1 MKKYKY
7 NINNLDCANCAREIE
22 EMLNDNDN
30 FNNVVVNFSTCKI
43 SYESDKDYTLEE
55 LNTLINGVEPEA
67 YITLN
72 EKEKEDNDTKEY
84 HLSILIMALV
94 IGLLGYFLALPNFLK
109 VILYIISYGLL
120 LYKTTLNAVKLLK
133 KGNGI
138 NENLLITV
146 SCLGALM
153 IGEVLEGMM
162 VIALYTIG
170 KILEEKA
177 INNSRKSIKD
187 LLDIKEP
194 FANLLEDKK
203 IIRVPVEEVKVGDIL
218 VVKKGDK
225 VPVDGVIIKGN
236 SDLDTSALTGESDLV
251 RVNTNDEVLSGSI
264 NMGDVLRIKATSIFS
279 NSTVAK
285 ILELLEGA
293 TDKKTKTENMVTKFS
308 RVYTPIIIGLA
319 ILITI
324 MLPLVFKVPFKI
336 SIYRALTFLVISC
349 PCAIAISVPLSY
361 FTGIGV
367 ASKKGILVKGSNYL
381 DNLSNTTRI
390 IFDKTGTLTNGTFA
404 VEKIEVLEG
413 KYTKEEVIDILT
425 KGESLSNHPIAKS
438 ILKLKKEKIDNS
450 DVKNFQEIEGN
461 GISFTLNKKRILIGN
476 SKLCSCDV
484 DTDLHLNIN
493 GKHVASVIINDGI
506 KENAK
511 ETITILK
518 ANNIKTYMFTGDKKA
533 VALNIGKKLGLD
545 EIKYEMLPQD
555 KFKAFEAITNK
566 NDVTIFVGDGIND
579 APVLKRADIGISMGG
594 VGSDSAI
601 EASDI
606 VLMSDELSK
615 IPLAIR
621 ISKYTKKIIKEN
633 LLFAMMTKVIILLLS
648 VLGFA
653 NMWLAVFA
661 DTGVTLLTILNTL
674 RIMKRFKEEN

>member
-22 EMLNDNDN
+22 ETLNDNTN
-30 FNNVVVNFSTCKI
+30 FNNAVVNFSTCKI
-43 SYESDKDYTLEE
+43 SYESDKDYTIEE
-55 LNTLINGVEPEA
+55 LNTLIKSIEPDA

-72 EKEKEDNDTKEY
+72 EEVEESTSKEY
-84 HLSILIMALV
+84 HLSILIIALV
-94 IGLLGYFLALPNFLK
+94 IGFLGYFLPLPK
-109 VILYIISYGLL
+109 IVKIILYVISYSLL
-120 LYKTTLNAVKLLK
+120 LYKTSINAIKLLK
-133 KGNGI
+133 KGSGI
-138 NENLLITV
+138 NENALITV
-146 SCLGALM
+146 SCIGALL

-162 VIALYTIG
+162 VITLYTIG

-194 FANLLEDKK
+194 FAYLIDGKK
-203 IIRVPVEEVKVGDIL
+203 IVEIPVEEVKKDDVL
-218 VVKKGDK
+218 VVKKGEK
-225 VPVDGVIIKGN
+225 VPVDGVIIKG
-236 SDLDTSALTGESDLV
+236 SSSLDTSALTGESELV
-251 RVNTNDEVLSGSI
+251 KVNVSDEVLSGSI
-264 NMGDVLRIKATSIFS
+264 NLGDVLEIKATNTFS

-285 ILELLEGA
+285 ILDLLESA

-308 RVYTPIIIGLA
+308 KVYTPIIIGLA

-324 MLPLVFKVPFKI
+324 ILPLIFKVPFKT
-336 SIYRALTFLVISC
+336 SLYRALTFLVISC

-361 FTGIGV
+361 FTGIGT

-381 DNLSNTTRI
+381 DNLSNTTSI
-390 IFDKTGTLTNGTFA
+390 IFDKTGTLTNGAFN
-404 VEKIEVLEG
+404 VERIEVLDD
-413 KYTKEEVIDILT
+413 KYSKEEIIDILT

-438 ILKLKKEKIDNS
+438 ILKLKKGIIDNS
-450 DVKNFQEIEGN
+450 DVLDYKEIEGN
-461 GISFTLNKKRILIGN
+461 GISFKLNKKNVLIGN
-476 SKLCSCDV
+476 SKLCDCDI

-493 GKHVASVIINDGI
+493 GKHVASVVINDGI

-511 ETITILK
+511 ETISKLK
-518 ANNIKTYMFTGDKKA
+518 NSNIKTYMFTGDKKA

-555 KFKAFEAITNK
+555 KFKAFEEVSDNSE
-566 NDVTIFVGDGIND
+566 VTIFVGDGIND
-579 APVLKRADIGISMGG
+579 APVLRRADIGISMGG

-606 VLMSDELSK
+606 VLMSDELSR
-615 IPLAIR
+615 IPLAIN
-621 ISKYTKKIIKEN
+621 ISKYTKRIIKEN
-633 LLFAMMTKVIILLLS
+633 LIFAMSVKVIILLLS
-648 VLGFA
+648 VFGYA

-674 RIMKRFKEEN
+674 RIMNKFKKGN

>member
-1 MKKYKY
+1 MKRYKY

-22 EMLNDNDN
+22 EMLNNNTN
-30 FNNVVVNFSTCKI
+30 FNNAVVNFSTCKI

-55 LNTLINGVEPEA
+55 LNTLIKSVEPDA

-72 EKEKEDNDTKEY
+72 EEVEESTSKEY
-84 HLSILIMALV
+84 YLSILIIALV
-94 IGLLGYFLALPNFLK
+94 IGLLGYFLPLPK
-109 VILYIISYGLL
+109 IVKIILYLISYSLL
-120 LYKTTLNAVKLLK
+120 LYKTSINAINLLK
-133 KGNGI
+133 KGSGI
-138 NENLLITV
+138 NENALITV
-146 SCLGALM
+146 SCIGALL

-162 VIALYTIG
+162 VITLYTIG

-194 FANLLEDKK
+194 FAYLVDGKK
-203 IIRVPVEEVKVGDIL
+203 IVKIPVEEVKKGDVL
-218 VVKKGDK
+218 VVKKGEK
-225 VPVDGVIIKGN
+225 VPVDGVIIKG
-236 SDLDTSALTGESDLV
+236 SSSLDTSALTGESELV
-251 RVNTNDEVLSGSI
+251 SVNVLDEVLSGSI
-264 NMGDVLRIKATSIFS
+264 NMGDVLEIKATNTFS

-285 ILELLEGA
+285 ILDLLESA

-308 RVYTPIIIGLA
+308 KVYTPIIIGLA

-324 MLPLVFKVPFKI
+324 ILPLIFKVPFKT
-336 SIYRALTFLVISC
+336 SLYRALTFLVISC

-361 FTGIGV
+361 FTGIGT

-381 DNLSNTTRI
+381 DNLSNTTSI
-390 IFDKTGTLTNGTFA
+390 IFDKTGTLTNGTFN
-404 VEKIEVLEG
+404 VEKIEVLDD
-413 KYTKEEVIDILT
+413 KYSKEEIIDILI

-438 ILKLKKEKIDNS
+438 ILKLKKGKIDNS
-450 DVKNFQEIEGN
+450 DVLDYKEIEGN
-461 GISFTLNKKRILIGN
+461 GISFKLNKKNVLIGN
-476 SKLCSCDV
+476 SKLCGCDI
-484 DTDLHLNIN
+484 DTDLHLSIN
-493 GKHVASVIINDGI
+493 GKHVASVVINDGI

-511 ETITILK
+511 ETISKLK
-518 ANNIKTYMFTGDKKA
+518 NSNIKTYMFTGDKKA

-555 KFKAFEAITNK
+555 KFKAFEKVSDNSK
-566 NDVTIFVGDGIND
+566 VTIFVGDGIND
-579 APVLKRADIGISMGG
+579 APVLRRADIGISMGG

-606 VLMSDELSK
+606 VLMSDELSR
-615 IPLAIR
+615 IPLAIN
-621 ISKYTKKIIKEN
+621 ISKYTKRIIKEN
-633 LLFAMMTKVIILLLS
+633 LIFAMSVKVVILFLS
-648 VLGFA
+648 VFGYA

-674 RIMKRFKEEN
+674 RIMNKFKKEN

>member
-22 EMLNDNDN
+22 EMLNNNTN
-30 FNNVVVNFSTCKI
+30 FNNAVVNFSTCKI

-55 LNTLINGVEPEA
+55 LNILIKSVEPDA

-72 EKEKEDNDTKEY
+72 EEVEESTSKEY
-84 HLSILIMALV
+84 YLSILIIALV
-94 IGLLGYFLALPNFLK
+94 VGLLGYFLPLPK
-109 VILYIISYGLL
+109 IVKIILYLISYSLL
-120 LYKTTLNAVKLLK
+120 LYKTSINAIKLLK
-133 KGNGI
+133 KGSGI
-138 NENLLITV
+138 NENALITV
-146 SCLGALM
+146 SCIGALL

-162 VIALYTIG
+162 VITLYTIG

-194 FANLLEDKK
+194 FAYLVDGKK
-203 IIRVPVEEVKVGDIL
+203 IVKIPVEEVKKDDVL
-218 VVKKGDK
+218 VVKKGEK
-225 VPVDGVIIKGN
+225 VPVDGVIIKG
-236 SDLDTSALTGESDLV
+236 SSSLDTSALTGESELV
-251 RVNTNDEVLSGSI
+251 SVNISDEVLSGSI
-264 NMGDVLRIKATSIFS
+264 NMGDVLEIKATNTFS

-285 ILELLEGA
+285 ILDLLESA

-308 RVYTPIIIGLA
+308 KVYTPIIIGLA

-324 MLPLVFKVPFKI
+324 ILPLIFKVPFKT
-336 SIYRALTFLVISC
+336 SLYRALTFLVISC

-361 FTGIGV
+361 FTGIGT

-381 DNLSNTTRI
+381 DNLSNTTSI
-390 IFDKTGTLTNGTFA
+390 IFDKTGTLTNGTFN
-404 VEKIEVLEG
+404 VEKIEVLDD
-413 KYTKEEVIDILT
+413 KYSKEEIIDILI

-438 ILKLKKEKIDNS
+438 ILKLKKGKIDNS
-450 DVKNFQEIEGN
+450 DVLDYKEIEGN
-461 GISFTLNKKRILIGN
+461 GISFKLNKKNVLIGN
-476 SKLCSCDV
+476 SKLCGCDI
-484 DTDLHLNIN
+484 DTDLHLSIN
-493 GKHVASVIINDGI
+493 GKHVASVVINDGI

-511 ETITILK
+511 ETINKLK
-518 ANNIKTYMFTGDKKA
+518 NSNIKTYMFTGDKKA

-555 KFKAFEAITNK
+555 KFKAFEKVSDNSE
-566 NDVTIFVGDGIND
+566 VTIFVGDGIND
-579 APVLKRADIGISMGG
+579 APVLRRADIGISMGG

-606 VLMSDELSK
+606 VLMSDELSR
-615 IPLAIR
+615 IPLAIN
-621 ISKYTKKIIKEN
+621 ISKYTKRIIKEN
-633 LLFAMMTKVIILLLS
+633 LIFAMSVKVVILLLS
-648 VLGFA
+648 VFGYA

-674 RIMKRFKEEN
+674 RIMNKFKEEN

>member
-22 EMLNDNDN
+22 EMLNNNTN
-30 FNNVVVNFSTCKI
+30 FNNAIVNFSTCKI

-55 LNTLINGVEPEA
+55 LNTLIKSVEPDA

-72 EKEKEDNDTKEY
+72 EEVEESTSKEY
-84 HLSILIMALV
+84 YLSILIIALV
-94 IGLLGYFLALPNFLK
+94 IGLLGYFLPLPK
-109 VILYIISYGLL
+109 IVKIILYLISYSLL
-120 LYKTTLNAVKLLK
+120 LYKTSINAINLLK
-133 KGNGI
+133 KGSGI
-138 NENLLITV
+138 NENALITV
-146 SCLGALM
+146 SCIGALL

-162 VIALYTIG
+162 VITLYTIG

-194 FANLLEDKK
+194 FAYLVDGKK
-203 IIRVPVEEVKVGDIL
+203 IVKIPVEEVKKGDVL
-218 VVKKGDK
+218 VVKKGEK
-225 VPVDGVIIKGN
+225 VPVDGVIIKG
-236 SDLDTSALTGESDLV
+236 SSSLDTSALTGESELV
-251 RVNTNDEVLSGSI
+251 SVNVSDEVLSGSI
-264 NMGDVLRIKATSIFS
+264 NMGDVLEIKATNTFS

-285 ILELLEGA
+285 ILDLLESA

-308 RVYTPIIIGLA
+308 KVYTPIIIGLA

-324 MLPLVFKVPFKI
+324 ILPLIFKVPFKT
-336 SIYRALTFLVISC
+336 SLYRALTFLVISC

-361 FTGIGV
+361 FTGIGT

-381 DNLSNTTRI
+381 DNLSNTTSI
-390 IFDKTGTLTNGTFA
+390 IFDKTGTLTNGTFN
-404 VEKIEVLEG
+404 VEKIEVLDD
-413 KYTKEEVIDILT
+413 KYSKEEIIDILI

-438 ILKLKKEKIDNS
+438 ILKLKKGKIDNS
-450 DVKNFQEIEGN
+450 DVLDYKEIEGN
-461 GISFTLNKKRILIGN
+461 GISFKLNKKNVVIGN
-476 SKLCSCDV
+476 SKLCGCDI
-484 DTDLHLNIN
+484 DTDLHLSIN
-493 GKHVASVIINDGI
+493 GKHVASVVINDGI

-511 ETITILK
+511 ETISKLK
-518 ANNIKTYMFTGDKKA
+518 NSNIKTYMFTGDKKA

-555 KFKAFEAITNK
+555 KFKAFEKVSDNSK
-566 NDVTIFVGDGIND
+566 VTIFVGDGIND
-579 APVLKRADIGISMGG
+579 APVLRRADIGISMGG

-606 VLMSDELSK
+606 VLMSDELSR
-615 IPLAIR
+615 IPLAIN
-621 ISKYTKKIIKEN
+621 ISKYTKRIIKEN
-633 LLFAMMTKVIILLLS
+633 LIFAMSVKVVILLLS
-648 VLGFA
+648 VFGYA

-674 RIMKRFKEEN
+674 RIMNKFKKEN

>member
-22 EMLNDNDN
+22 EMLNNNTN
-30 FNNVVVNFSTCKI
+30 FNNAVVNFSTCKI

-55 LNTLINGVEPEA
+55 LNTLIKSVEPDA

-72 EKEKEDNDTKEY
+72 EEVEESTSKEY
-84 HLSILIMALV
+84 YLSILIIALV
-94 IGLLGYFLALPNFLK
+94 VGLLGYFLSLPK
-109 VILYIISYGLL
+109 IVKIILYLISYSLL
-120 LYKTTLNAVKLLK
+120 LYKTSINAIKLLK
-133 KGNGI
+133 KGSGI
-138 NENLLITV
+138 NENALITV
-146 SCLGALM
+146 SCIGALL

-162 VIALYTIG
+162 VITLYTIG

-194 FANLLEDKK
+194 FAYLVDGKK
-203 IIRVPVEEVKVGDIL
+203 IVKIPVEEVKKDDAV
-218 VVKKGDK
+218 VVKKGEK
-225 VPVDGVIIKGN
+225 VPVDGVIIKG
-236 SDLDTSALTGESDLV
+236 SSSLDTSALTGESELV
-251 RVNTNDEVLSGSI
+251 SVNVSDEVLSGSI
-264 NMGDVLRIKATSIFS
+264 NMGDVLEIKATNTFS

-285 ILELLEGA
+285 ILDLLESA

-308 RVYTPIIIGLA
+308 KVYTPIIIGLA

-324 MLPLVFKVPFKI
+324 ILPLIFKVPFKT
-336 SIYRALTFLVISC
+336 SLYRALTFLVISC

-361 FTGIGV
+361 FTGIGT

-381 DNLSNTTRI
+381 DNLSNTTSI
-390 IFDKTGTLTNGTFA
+390 IFDKTGTLTNGTFN
-404 VEKIEVLEG
+404 VEKIEVLDD
-413 KYTKEEVIDILT
+413 KYSKEEIIDILI

-438 ILKLKKEKIDNS
+438 ILKLKKGKIDNS
-450 DVKNFQEIEGN
+450 DVLDYKEIEGN
-461 GISFTLNKKRILIGN
+461 GISFKLNKKNVLIGN
-476 SKLCSCDV
+476 SKLCGCDI
-484 DTDLHLNIN
+484 DTDLHLSIN
-493 GKHVASVIINDGI
+493 GKHVASVVINDGI

-511 ETITILK
+511 ETISKLK
-518 ANNIKTYMFTGDKKA
+518 NSNIKTYMFTGDKKA

-545 EIKYEMLPQD
+545 EINYEMLPQD
-555 KFKAFEAITNK
+555 KFKAFEKVSNNSK
-566 NDVTIFVGDGIND
+566 VTIFVGDGIND
-579 APVLKRADIGISMGG
+579 APVLRRADIGISMGG

-606 VLMSDELSK
+606 VLMSDELSR
-615 IPLAIR
+615 IPLAIN
-621 ISKYTKKIIKEN
+621 ISKYTKRIIKEN
-633 LLFAMMTKVIILLLS
+633 LIFAMSVKVVILFLS
-648 VLGFA
+648 VFGYA

-674 RIMKRFKEEN
+674 RIMNKFKEEN